1 MMKTVLIIHWCFSH
15 CWAVLRTTLSC
26 HSIRKGQGLIVP
38 SVVNRWDFQSYS
50 ITFKGSSIKHSSL
63 LLCFYFTFFFLFL
76 YPTLTYI
83 LESVSFTSSQWI
95 QRNFF
100 SDGFASNL
108 TRRMRALSVMG
119 ISCNVCS
126 ACQQLDSIMSQFIAL
141 SEVMMAIMYRG
152 NQLQSSAAEWEIPGY
167 RGEKAKESPG

>member
-1 MMKTVLIIHWCFSH
+1 
-15 CWAVLRTTLSC
+15 
-26 HSIRKGQGLIVP
+26 
-38 SVVNRWDFQSYS
+38 
-50 ITFKGSSIKHSSL
+50 
-63 LLCFYFTFFFLFL
+63 
-76 YPTLTYI
+76 
-83 LESVSFTSSQWI
+83 
-95 QRNFF
+95 
-100 SDGFASNL
+100 
-108 TRRMRALSVMG
+108 MRALSVMG